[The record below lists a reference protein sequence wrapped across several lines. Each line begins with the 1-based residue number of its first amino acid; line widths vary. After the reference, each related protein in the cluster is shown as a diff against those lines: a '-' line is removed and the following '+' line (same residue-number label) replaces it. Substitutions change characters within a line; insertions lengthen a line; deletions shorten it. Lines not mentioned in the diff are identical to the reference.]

1 MKKHLLIFTIII
13 FFISSSA
20 QAKAIR
26 VISLEN
32 FSTANP
38 SSTYKVQVI
47 EKEELKDGTVY
58 EAGTIIC
65 GEVVK
70 VKNAQRGK
78 RDGYFEFVP
87 TFLIYNN
94 ETCKIK
100 DPNVSAKVVGYAPIN
115 PMDIA
120 EKAAKGAVGLF
131 FKGASQGI
139 SFVQG
144 VAEDKDGNRLKSGF
158 VKMYKDS
165 PLTYIEEGK
174 ELNVNVGDLIVLKFK
189 KFKPENY

>member
-1 MKKHLLIFTIII
+1 MKKLLLIFTSII

-26 VISLEN
+26 VMSMDK

-47 EKEELKDGTVY
+47 EKEEFKDGTVY
-58 EAGTIIC
+58 EAGTIIS
-65 GEVVK
+65 GEVIK

-78 RDGYFEFVP
+78 RNGYFEFVP
-87 TFLIYNN
+87 TELMYDHK
-94 ETCKIK
+94 TCKIQK
-100 DPNVSAKVVGYAPIN
+100 PNVYAKVVGYAPVN
-115 PMDIA
+115 TLGLV
-120 EKAAKGAVGLF
+120 ENAAKGAVGLA

-144 VAEDKDGNRLKSGF
+144 VAEDQNGNRLVSGL
-158 VKMYKDS
+158 VRMYKDS
-165 PLTYIEEGK
+165 PLVYIEEGK
-174 ELNVNVGDLIVLKFK
+174 ELNVNPGDLIVLKFK
-189 KFKPENY
+189 KLKTEE